1 MGALGHLSK
10 TRHVAVGLSIA
21 GTSAL
26 AAFGIIGDGNPEER
40 IDSWQTIVEPAG
52 GDALRITENIDWDF
66 GDERHHGI
74 FRAIPNDFG
83 APSDIEASSP
93 DAPDDLHVTDEGYQ
107 TTIKIGDPDTTITGQ
122 HRYALSYTL
131 PDAQVSTGFLN
142 IDVFAGDE
150 FVRDHFEAV
159 VRGFELDDPH
169 CYIGFNGST
178 TECNLEHG
186 DGFYRT
192 TSDPLATYTGITIDG
207 VIVDA
212 IDAVDI
218 ATPPLP
224 DRREDHRLAL
234 TIAVAA
240 LGVLAAVGVYVWAR
254 RRGRNEVYAGGA
266 ADAAFGDLPP
276 PDLNGSAR
284 ASSPTVLVP
293 DDKLNEMATIEFVP
307 PKGLQPWE
315 GAVLLDE
322 KLGDQ
327 TVQLWLSGLAGR
339 EAIDIDDSDD
349 KVKIGSGRRR
359 GELDAIDAALLNGLI
374 GTDGPY
380 QTGKYDPQFA
390 AAWRNVAEMQQRRV
404 RESGWWKQ
412 MPPGSAL
419 KGAGS
424 VFLLMAA
431 FGFFLVISSKVTG
444 HLFAAFESWPAA
456 LLLGLLFPAV
466 IAYFAYGALL
476 SVRSAQGSALALRTE
491 SFRRFLHSSEAQ
503 HVEWAWKH
511 DLIREYSGWA
521 VALGEADAWKD
532 ALERA
537 NIPEPVRVSAMP
549 AIIAAT
555 SPSITSS
562 RSEPSKSGS
571 GGGGGGGGGV
581 GGGGGGGSSG
591 SW

>member
-1 MGALGHLSK
+1 MGALGHLGK
-10 TRHVAVGLSIA
+10 ARHVAVGLSIA

-26 AAFGIIGDGNPEER
+26 AAFGVIGDGNPEEK
-40 IDSWQTIVEPAG
+40 IESWQSIVEPGG
-52 GDALRITENIDWDF
+52 GDALRVTETIDWDF
-66 GDERHHGI
+66 GDDRRHGI
-74 FRAIPNDFG
+74 FRKIPNDFG
-83 APSDIEASSP
+83 APTGIEVSSP
-93 DAPDDLHVTDEGYQ
+93 DAPDDLDVTDEGFQ

-122 HRYALSYTL
+122 HRYTLVYTL
-131 PDAQVSTGFLN
+131 PAAQLSTGVLN
-142 IDVFAGDE
+142 IDIIAGDE
-150 FVRDHFEAV
+150 FVREHFEAV

-169 CYIGFNGST
+169 CFVGFNGST
-178 TECNLEHG
+178 DECDLEHG

-192 TSDPLATYTGITIDG
+192 TIEPLPTFTGITIEG
-207 VIVDA
+207 AIVDTTDPVA
-212 IDAVDI
+212 IAP
-218 ATPPLP
+218 PPLP
-224 DRREDHRLAL
+224 DRRDDNRLELAIA
-234 TIAVAA
+234 IAVI
-240 LGVLAAVGVYVWAR
+240 GVLAAVGVYLWAR

-276 PDLNGSAR
+276 PDIDGSPR
-284 ASSPTVLVP
+284 AGSPTVLVA
-293 DDKLNEMATIEFVP
+293 DDKLDEMATIEFVP

-322 KLGDQ
+322 QLDDR

-339 EAIDIDDSDD
+339 EAIDIDDSTD

-359 GELDAIDAALLNGLI
+359 GELDATDAALLDGLI

-390 AAWRNVAEMQQRRV
+390 AGWRNVAEMQKQRI
-404 RESGWWKQ
+404 RESGWWKR
-412 MPPGSAL
+412 MPPGSGL

-424 VFLLMAA
+424 VALLLAG
-431 FGFFLVISSKVTG
+431 FGFLLVISSKVTG
-444 HLFAAFESWPAA
+444 HLFAAFESVPAA

-476 SVRSAQGSALALRTE
+476 KVRSAQGSALALRTE
-491 SFRRFLHSSEAQ
+491 SFRRFLHASEAQ

-521 VALGEADAWKD
+521 VALGEADAWQH
-532 ALERA
+532 ALENA

-549 AIIAAT
+549 AILAVT

-562 RSEPSKSGS
+562 HVAPSKGGS